1 MKEINNKFKNTFDK
15 IKLDDKIINNNM
27 NKILYKNNKNK
38 LTLSLRYAIV
48 IMLAL
53 IVTISGSVYV
63 IANKTNNP
71 ITDNSTENRIKLDY
85 DLKPIEKSITKDDIT
100 KKNYSYKEAEE
111 LLGIS
116 LLKLKDG
123 EDYSI
128 NVYPKYNNDK
138 LHFVS
143 LTYTNKKKEYI
154 INSNNLYRIHYLKAY
169 AIYDD
174 EIDKDNY
181 SGYETSKKDFETYF
195 IESTNKDITA
205 TVLYSSKINSQV
217 MFIYKNV
224 YYKFEFAYNMIK
236 EEYTEED
243 RKNIL
248 NYIQDALDNIFVEE
262 I

>member
-38 LTLSLRYAIV
+38 LTLSLRYALV

-71 ITDNSTENRIKLDY
+71 ITDNSNEYKTKLDF
-85 DLKPIEKSITKDDIT
+85 DLKPIDKNITKDDIS

-116 LLKLKDG
+116 LLKLNVG

-128 NVYPKYNNDK
+128 NVYPKYNNDR

-143 LTYTNKKKEYI
+143 LTYTNKKKEYE
-154 INSNNLYRIHYLKAY
+154 INSNNPYKIHYLKAY

-195 IESTNKDITA
+195 VESTNKDITA
-205 TVLYSSKINSQV
+205 TVLYSSTHNSQV

-224 YYKFEFAYNMIK
+224 YYKFEFIYNITK

-243 RKNIL
+243 KKIIL